1 MVITANRWD
10 LFGAGLLTHSLTHS
24 KEFNAE
30 IVMSLW
36 EYCALDTGVLHR
48 LDSVETSFD
57 QELEK
62 IGVNDVAHGFGST
75 NNIDVKENGVIAELL
90 NCLVSSDEEITSF
103 VNELDGII
111 AILDVVSSQ
120 HSDVTSRTNNLMLNC
135 ESLLE
140 QQRSIQATAESLRIT
155 LTPFDDIE
163 DIANILGIPIDGK
176 SGNKIKDG
184 TTDPRSPEFQA
195 ALVRLSKALSFLND
209 HNDFLDS
216 DRYQKWLLQLQNRA
230 TSLIA
235 QSMKELLDNA
245 YKACVD
251 VIAKQFKANN
261 KGEEQP
267 LEAAPIYQKFRGLG
281 FRMRE
286 LSALLYISSSSS
298 TKRNKSRSISH
309 DNVSSDDVNESD
321 ILHTASDI
329 LKDVKNSY
337 VEIRIQ
343 LLMPYIRQIV
353 SHIDSS
359 SDKTSTSNNDSLS
372 PGIRQAY
379 ALLLRISQLEFQLAE
394 TLFNAVDNNVKYR
407 QGQLLP
413 TDVYSNSSSNLI
425 TPLANMQCKTSKS
438 DYSEI
443 KLVVQNVS
451 NAINDKLRP
460 LIIREVDID
469 ELCRV
474 ITTLAEDVKT
484 QITAMTIPKILTTQ
498 LLTGLELIVSDTQE
512 RLVYCA
518 ELKLRQ
524 EIQMFEP
531 TSDNLAYPDIL
542 ERFHSEYDAG
552 TTKPI
557 DITKTW
563 YPPLHRTLSLLSKLY
578 GVVDMSVFENY
589 ARRSVEMCVKSLKI
603 GSDKIKRINNNSV
616 IHGDLFL
623 VRHLLVLREQLIPFE
638 IRLQGTDRILDY
650 KPTVSALQ
658 HLASHTRSLFRF
670 DIANGLLLFA
680 WDGIPALQEM
690 QVDAKKELDNVLKNA
705 CISLKQN
712 TIKLVLSAL
721 DGFLSKV
728 VAFTGDIPIN
738 NENNRML
745 AADNASTPLLSSEA
759 TNTLKSQ
766 AFMRPERIKEMLDT
780 MSSSCVSSIVIIK
793 NLLVLY
799 IDNNI
804 ARTILL
810 KPVQLEI
817 ATMKKKIDCIISSCL
832 ENGPERVEIEVA
844 IANIVDTITKELAQI
859 S

>member
-1 MVITANRWD
+1 
-10 LFGAGLLTHSLTHS
+10 
-24 KEFNAE
+24 
-30 IVMSLW
+30 MSLW

-48 LDSVETSFD
+48 LDSVEPSVSHELPKEKEITTSD
-57 QELEK
+57 
-62 IGVNDVAHGFGST
+62 GTVDS
-75 NNIDVKENGVIAELL
+75 NININTNGVIEDLL
-90 NCLVSSDEEITSF
+90 DCLVSSDEQISAF

-111 AILDVVSSQ
+111 EILDVVSSQ

-176 SGNKIKDG
+176 NGNINKEG

-245 YKACVD
+245 YKGCVD
-251 VIAKQFKANN
+251 VIMKQIKVSN
-261 KGEEQP
+261 KGDDQP

-286 LSALLYISSSSS
+286 LSALLYISSNNSSAH
-298 TKRNKSRSISH
+298 KRNKMRNISH
-309 DNVSSDDVNESD
+309 DNVSSEDSNEGAV
-321 ILHTASDI
+321 LRTASDI

-353 SHIDSS
+353 SHIDGSS
-359 SDKTSTSNNDSLS
+359 AMTSNAVNDSLS

-379 ALLLRISQLEFQLAE
+379 SLLLRISQLEFQLAE

-413 TDVYSNSSSNLI
+413 TDVYSNTSSNLI
-425 TPLANMQCKTSKS
+425 TPLANMQFSSSKS
-438 DYSEI
+438 DYNEI
-443 KLVVQNVS
+443 KLIIQNVS
-451 NAINDKLRP
+451 NAINDRLRP
-460 LIIREVDID
+460 LIIREVEID

-474 ITTLAEDVKT
+474 ITTLAEDVKA
-484 QITAMTIPKILTTQ
+484 QITAMPIPKILTTQ

-531 TSDNLAYPDIL
+531 TNENLAYPDVL
-542 ERFHSEYDAG
+542 ERFHNEYNADN
-552 TTKPI
+552 TTQM

-589 ARRSVEMCVKSLKI
+589 ARRSVEMCVKSLKM
-603 GSDKIKRINNNSV
+603 GSDRMKRINNSSV

-670 DIANGLLLFA
+670 DIANGLLMFA

-712 TIKLVLSAL
+712 TIKLVLGAL

-728 VAFTGDIPIN
+728 IAFTGDIPIN
-738 NENNRML
+738 NENNKML
-745 AADNASTPLLSSEA
+745 ASDNTAVPLLSPEV

-766 AFMRPERIKEMLDT
+766 AFMRPERIKEMLDN
-780 MSSSCVSSIVIIK
+780 MSSSCVSSILIIK

-817 ATMKKKIDCIISSCL
+817 TIMKKKIDCIFSSCI
-832 ENGPERVEIEVA
+832 ENSPERVEVEVA
-844 IANIVDTITKELAQI
+844 VANIIETITKELAQI